1 MYNNTITFG
10 LECVDTDL
18 PVGREIAFTGRVE
31 DSVCGTLEDGQTWT
45 SYASASWQSG
55 SYTFKGDYE
64 ASYYEW
70 ENEDG
75 SDFRDQG
82 FQVWVSVTRDADG
95 KHMGYLRGDAFMRK

>member
-10 LECVDTDL
+10 LDAIDTDL
-18 PVGREIAFTGRVE
+18 PVGKEVAFTAKLAE
-31 DSVCGTLEDGQTWT
+31 DVHGTLEDGRTWT
-45 SYASASWQSG
+45 GYASASWLSG
-55 SYTFKGDYE
+55 GYTFKGNYE
-64 ASYYEW
+64 SSYYEW

-82 FQVWVSVTRDADG
+82 FQVWVSVTREADG